1 MATSA
6 YTFDINTER
15 PYKVHIGT
23 FLLEQVGQIAR
34 KAVPGAGRA
43 LVVTDSNVGP
53 LYGAPVMDGLEAA
66 GFDAE
71 LAMFEAGEKSK
82 TMETLSTV
90 LERAAGAGLTRGDVI
105 VALGGGVVGDV
116 AGLAAATYMR
126 GVALVQVP
134 TSLLAMVDSSVG
146 GKTAVNLGAGKNLAG
161 AFWQPSAVVA
171 DIGCLGTLE
180 DAQLADGCA
189 EVVKHAVIADAELF
203 EELERTPL
211 TPELLK
217 TDLARVAWLIARNID
232 IKRAVVVQDERE
244 AGIRKLLN
252 FGHSIGHGLEAAEGY
267 RLGHG
272 TCVGIGMV
280 AIASASVTAELCPE
294 DVPERIARLLK
305 AHGLSLAFDAEPER
319 VYEEA
324 LHDKKR
330 SGDLIELVVPRG
342 VGAAALAP
350 TPVDEFRRILE
361 VGLACTRALDEELDE
376 VASGHEE

>member
-6 YTFDINTER
+6 YTLDIDTER

-34 KAVPGAGRA
+34 EAAPGATRA

-66 GFDAE
+66 GFTAE
-71 LAMFEAGEKSK
+71 LAAFEAGEKSK
-82 TMETLSTV
+82 TMETLSMV
-90 LERAAGAGLTRGDVI
+90 LERAASAGLTRGDVI

-126 GVALVQVP
+126 GVALIQVP

-146 GKTAVNLGAGKNLAG
+146 GKTAVNLGEGKNLAG

-180 DAQLADGCA
+180 DAQFADGCA
-189 EVVKHAVIADAELF
+189 EVVKHALIADAELF

-252 FGHSIGHGLEAAEGY
+252 FGHSIGHGVEAAEGY

-280 AIASASVTAELCPE
+280 AIASASVTAELCHE

-376 VASGHEE
+376 AASGHEE

>member
-66 GFDAE
+66 GFTAE
-71 LAMFEAGEKSK
+71 LAAFEAGEKSK
-82 TMETLSTV
+82 TMETLSMV
-90 LERAAGAGLTRGDVI
+90 LERAASAGLTRGDVI

-171 DIGCLGTLE
+171 DIGCLGTLA
-180 DAQLADGCA
+180 DAQFADGCA
-189 EVVKHAVIADAELF
+189 EVVKHALIADAELF
-203 EELERTPL
+203 EELEHTPL

-217 TDLARVAWLIARNID
+217 TDLARVAWLIVRNID

-252 FGHSIGHGLEAAEGY
+252 FGHSIGHGVEAAEGY

-280 AIASASVTAELCPE
+280 AIASASVTAELCPD

-361 VGLACTRALDEELDE
+361 VGLACTRAIGEELDE

>member
-66 GFDAE
+66 GFTAE
-71 LAMFEAGEKSK
+71 LAAFEAGEKSK
-82 TMETLSTV
+82 TMETLSMV
-90 LERAAGAGLTRGDVI
+90 LERAASAGLTRGDVI

-126 GVALVQVP
+126 GVALIQVP

-146 GKTAVNLGAGKNLAG
+146 GKTALNLGAGKNLAG

-189 EVVKHAVIADAELF
+189 EVVKHALIADAELF
-203 EELERTPL
+203 EELEHTPL

-294 DVPERIARLLK
+294 DAPERIARLLK

>member
-6 YTFDINTER
+6 YTLDIDTEL

-34 KAVPGAGRA
+34 EAVPGAGRA

-66 GFDAE
+66 GFAAE
-71 LAMFEAGEKSK
+71 LTAFEAGEKSK
-82 TMETLSTV
+82 TVETLSMV
-90 LERAAGAGLTRGDVI
+90 LERAASAGLTRGDVI

-126 GVALVQVP
+126 GIALIQVP

-161 AFWQPSAVVA
+161 VFWQPSAVVA
-171 DIGCLGTLE
+171 DIGCLGTLA
-180 DAQLADGCA
+180 DAQFADGCA
-189 EVVKHAVIADAELF
+189 EVVKHALIADAELF

-252 FGHSIGHGLEAAEGY
+252 FGHSIGHGVEAAEGY

-272 TCVGIGMV
+272 ACVGIGMV
-280 AIASASVTAELCPE
+280 AIASASVTAEICPD

-361 VGLACTRALDEELDE
+361 VGLACTRALDDELDE
-376 VASGHEE
+376 AASGHEE

>member
-6 YTFDINTER
+6 YTLDIDTEL
-15 PYKVHIGT
+15 PYKAHIGT

-34 KAVPGAGRA
+34 EAVPGAGRA

-66 GFDAE
+66 GFAAE
-71 LAMFEAGEKSK
+71 LTAFEAGEKSK
-82 TMETLSTV
+82 TVETLSMV
-90 LERAAGAGLTRGDVI
+90 LERAASAGLTRGDVI

-126 GVALVQVP
+126 GIALIQVP

-161 AFWQPSAVVA
+161 VFWQPSAVVA
-171 DIGCLGTLE
+171 DIGCLGTLA
-180 DAQLADGCA
+180 DAQFADGCA
-189 EVVKHAVIADAELF
+189 EVVKHALIADAELF
-203 EELERTPL
+203 EELERTSL

-252 FGHSIGHGLEAAEGY
+252 FGHSIGHGVEAAEGY

-272 TCVGIGMV
+272 ACVGIGMV
-280 AIASASVTAELCPE
+280 AIASASVTAEICPY

-376 VASGHEE
+376 AASGHEE

>member
-6 YTFDINTER
+6 YTLDIDTEL

-34 KAVPGAGRA
+34 EAVPGAGRA

-66 GFDAE
+66 GFAAE
-71 LAMFEAGEKSK
+71 LTAFEAGEKSK
-82 TMETLSTV
+82 TVETLSMV
-90 LERAAGAGLTRGDVI
+90 LERAASAGLTRGDVI

-126 GVALVQVP
+126 GIALIQVP

-161 AFWQPSAVVA
+161 VFWQPSAVVA
-171 DIGCLGTLE
+171 DIGCLGTLA
-180 DAQLADGCA
+180 DAQVADGCA
-189 EVVKHAVIADAELF
+189 EVVKHALIADAELF

-211 TPELLK
+211 TPKLLK
-217 TDLARVAWLIARNID
+217 GDLARVAWLIARNID

-252 FGHSIGHGLEAAEGY
+252 FGHSIGHGVEAAEGY

-376 VASGHEE
+376 AASGHEE

>member
-1 MATSA
+1 M
-6 YTFDINTER
+6 
-15 PYKVHIGT
+15 
-23 FLLEQVGQIAR
+23 
-34 KAVPGAGRA
+34 
-43 LVVTDSNVGP
+43 
-53 LYGAPVMDGLEAA
+53 
-66 GFDAE
+66 
-71 LAMFEAGEKSK
+71 
-82 TMETLSTV
+82 
-90 LERAAGAGLTRGDVI
+90 
-105 VALGGGVVGDV
+105 
-116 AGLAAATYMR
+116 
-126 GVALVQVP
+126 
-134 TSLLAMVDSSVG
+134 
-146 GKTAVNLGAGKNLAG
+146 
-161 AFWQPSAVVA
+161 
-171 DIGCLGTLE
+171 
-180 DAQLADGCA
+180 
-189 EVVKHAVIADAELF
+189 VKHALIADAELF

-211 TPELLK
+211 TPKLLK
-217 TDLARVAWLIARNID
+217 GDLARVAWLIARNID

-252 FGHSIGHGLEAAEGY
+252 FGHSIGHGVEAAEGY

-280 AIASASVTAELCPE
+280 AIASASVTAELGPE

-376 VASGHEE
+376 AASGHEE

>member
-6 YTFDINTER
+6 YTLDIDTER

-34 KAVPGAGRA
+34 ETVPGATRA

-66 GFDAE
+66 GFTAE
-71 LAMFEAGEKSK
+71 LAAFEAGEKSK
-82 TMETLSTV
+82 TMETLSMV
-90 LERAAGAGLTRGDVI
+90 LERAASAGLTRGDVI

-126 GVALVQVP
+126 GVALIQVP

-146 GKTAVNLGAGKNLAG
+146 GKTAVNLGEGKNLAG

-180 DAQLADGCA
+180 DAQFADGCA
-189 EVVKHAVIADAELF
+189 EVVKHALIADAELF

-217 TDLARVAWLIARNID
+217 TDLARVA
-232 IKRAVVVQDERE
+232 
-244 AGIRKLLN
+244 
-252 FGHSIGHGLEAAEGY
+252 
-267 RLGHG
+267 
-272 TCVGIGMV
+272 
-280 AIASASVTAELCPE
+280 
-294 DVPERIARLLK
+294 
-305 AHGLSLAFDAEPER
+305 
-319 VYEEA
+319 
-324 LHDKKR
+324 
-330 SGDLIELVVPRG
+330 
-342 VGAAALAP
+342 
-350 TPVDEFRRILE
+350 
-361 VGLACTRALDEELDE
+361 
-376 VASGHEE
+376 

>member
-252 FGHSIGHGLEAAEGY
+252 FGHSIGHGVEAAEGY

-272 TCVGIGMV
+272 ACVSIGMV

>member
-6 YTFDINTER
+6 YTLDIDTEL

-34 KAVPGAGRA
+34 EAVPGAGRA

-66 GFDAE
+66 GFAAE
-71 LAMFEAGEKSK
+71 LTAFEAGEKSK
-82 TMETLSTV
+82 TVETLSMV
-90 LERAAGAGLTRGDVI
+90 LERAASAGLTRGDVI

-126 GVALVQVP
+126 GIALIQVP

-146 GKTAVNLGAGKNLAG
+146 GKTAVNLDAGKNLAG

-171 DIGCLGTLE
+171 DIGCLGTLA
-180 DAQLADGCA
+180 DAQFADGCA
-189 EVVKHAVIADAELF
+189 EVVKHALIADAELF

-252 FGHSIGHGLEAAEGY
+252 FGHSIGHGVEAAEGY

-272 TCVGIGMV
+272 ACVGIGMV
-280 AIASASVTAELCPE
+280 AIASASVTAEICPD

-361 VGLACTRALDEELDE
+361 VGLACTRALDDELDE
-376 VASGHEE
+376 AASGHEE

>member
-1 MATSA
+1 MP
-6 YTFDINTER
+6 E
-15 PYKVHIGT
+15 
-23 FLLEQVGQIAR
+23 
-34 KAVPGAGRA
+34 
-43 LVVTDSNVGP
+43 
-53 LYGAPVMDGLEAA
+53 A
-66 GFDAE
+66 GFAAE

-180 DAQLADGCA
+180 DAQFADGCA
-189 EVVKHAVIADAELF
+189 EVVKHALIADAELF

-252 FGHSIGHGLEAAEGY
+252 FGHSIGHGVEAAEGC

-272 TCVGIGMV
+272 ACVGIGMV
-280 AIASASVTAELCPE
+280 AIASASVTAEICPD

-305 AHGLSLAFDAEPER
+305 AHGLSLAFDAEPEC

-361 VGLACTRALDEELDE
+361 VGLACTRALGDELDE
-376 VASGHEE
+376 AASGHEE

>member
-6 YTFDINTER
+6 YTLDIDTER

-34 KAVPGAGRA
+34 EAVPGAGRA

-66 GFDAE
+66 GFAVE
-71 LAMFEAGEKSK
+71 LAAFEAGEKSK
-82 TMETLSTV
+82 TVETLSMV
-90 LERAAGAGLTRGDVI
+90 LERAAGAGLTRGDAI

-126 GVALVQVP
+126 GVALIQVP
-134 TSLLAMVDSSVG
+134 TSLLAIVDSSVG

-180 DAQLADGCA
+180 DAQFADGCA
-189 EVVKHAVIADAELF
+189 EVVKHALIADAELF

-217 TDLARVAWLIARNID
+217 TDLARVAWLIVRNID

-244 AGIRKLLN
+244 AGIRKMLN

-272 TCVGIGMV
+272 ACVGIGMV
-280 AIASASVTAELCPE
+280 AIASASVTAEICPE

-305 AHGLSLAFDAEPER
+305 AHGLPLAFDAEPER

-361 VGLACTRALDEELDE
+361 VGLACTGALDEELDE
-376 VASGHEE
+376 AASEHEE

>member
-6 YTFDINTER
+6 YTLDIDTEL

-34 KAVPGAGRA
+34 EAVPGAGRA

-66 GFDAE
+66 GFAAE
-71 LAMFEAGEKSK
+71 LTAFEAGEKSK
-82 TMETLSTV
+82 TVETLSMV
-90 LERAAGAGLTRGDVI
+90 LERAASAGLTRGDVI

-126 GVALVQVP
+126 GIALIQVP

-161 AFWQPSAVVA
+161 VFWQPSAVVA
-171 DIGCLGTLE
+171 DIGCLGTLA
-180 DAQLADGCA
+180 DAQFADGCA
-189 EVVKHAVIADAELF
+189 EVVKHALIADAELF

-252 FGHSIGHGLEAAEGY
+252 FGHSIGHGVEAAEGY

-272 TCVGIGMV
+272 ACVGIGMV
-280 AIASASVTAELCPE
+280 AIASASVTAEICPD

-376 VASGHEE
+376 SASGHEE